1 MRQGL
6 SAIALLLAGCATSLT
21 PKLAAEPPDTAEM
34 IGLLFRS
41 EGTPTTLHSSCRKAG
56 RRWDATTVGR
66 YVATVLDYNLVRF
79 WIAAG
84 AAAEQ
89 AGAGPAW
96 RITVVFHTEDD
107 FLVNEEEIEFLV
119 PVGARRAL
127 PESFRCRYSVIY
139 LQELPEYEL

>member
-6 SAIALLLAGCATSLT
+6 IAIALLLAGCATSPN
-21 PKLAAEPPDTAEM
+21 PKLAIEPPDTAET

-41 EGTPTTLHSSCRKAG
+41 EGTPMTLHSSCRKAG
-56 RRWDATTVGR
+56 RRWNATTIGR
-66 YVATVLDYNLVRF
+66 YVASVLDYNLVRS

-84 AAAEQ
+84 AAAE
-89 AGAGPAW
+89 ATGAGPAW
-96 RITVVFHTEDD
+96 RLTVVFHTEDD

-119 PVGARRAL
+119 PLGARRAL
-127 PESFRCRYSVIY
+127 PESFRCRYSVTY